1 MDVSNTPFTSR
12 QAPSAGGTNREEPKP
27 LLLDLDFSSTPITT
41 TPITPA
47 PATGGSAPSSSLLW
61 WEQMGQEEEKPSSSS
76 STPMEEG
83 SKKDG
88 DGADE
93 KMALEVEQG
102 GEGGAKL
109 GDEEDELARMQAEA
123 LRFWERKRQQ
133 EEEDMR
139 VARLLEEE
147 LKDAPAPAPAPV
159 PAPAPAPTTPAPA
172 SPNKRPYPTDPK
184 PRPQVGG
191 LSDSQLA
198 RQLDEEERKREE
210 EDRRLAEELWKRE
223 EEEERE
229 RKKRKEWEETLTLV
243 RTQAKAESDEEL
255 ARALKER
262 EDLMRELERLK
273 AQAEMNAML
282 PDAGG
287 DTHVSLTLDGIEYP
301 ERWENQKGEY
311 QTFDVKKGSE
321 EWNEIETHFQ
331 NSLGGIGAHIT
342 RIERNQNKSQ
352 WMFYY
357 LRRQQVALKNKK
369 DPNEKYLFHG
379 SRVGAYEIILK
390 DGFDH
395 RVANMG
401 GAIGA
406 GVYFATHASTSTGY
420 VTGGHAKKML
430 YCRVTLGSVGT
441 GKSGI
446 RRPPE
451 KRGGGLHDS
460 VGQVHGGNGMYVV
473 FDNHQA
479 FPEYTIHYR

>member
-1 MDVSNTPFTSR
+1 MVGEEVSP
-12 QAPSAGGTNREEPKP
+12 
-27 LLLDLDFSSTPITT
+27 
-41 TPITPA
+41 
-47 PATGGSAPSSSLLW
+47 
-61 WEQMGQEEEKPSSSS
+61 
-76 STPMEEG
+76 
-83 SKKDG
+83 
-88 DGADE
+88 
-93 KMALEVEQG
+93 
-102 GEGGAKL
+102 
-109 GDEEDELARMQAEA
+109 EDELARMQAEA

-139 VARLLEEE
+139 MARMLEEE
-147 LKDAPAPAPAPV
+147 LKDAAPLPTPTAPV
-159 PAPAPAPTTPAPA
+159 PAPI
-172 SPNKRPYPTDPK
+172 SPNKRPYPTTDTDLK
-184 PRPQVGG
+184 PVKPVGAGG

-198 RQLDEEERKREE
+198 RQFEEEERKHEKERKHEE
-210 EDRRLAEELWKRE
+210 EDRRLAEELWKKE

-243 RTQAKAESDEEL
+243 RTQAKAESDAEL
-255 ARALKER
+255 ARAIKER
-262 EDLMRELERLK
+262 EDLMRELEQLR
-273 AQAEMNAML
+273 AQAEIDAML
-282 PDAGG
+282 PDGG
-287 DTHVSLTLDGIEYP
+287 DTHVALTLDGIDYP
-301 ERWENQKGEY
+301 DRWEKQKGEY
-311 QTFDVKKGSE
+311 QTFDVKKGTE
-321 EWNEIETHFQ
+321 EWNEIENHFLG
-331 NSLGGIGAHIT
+331 SLGGIGAQVT

-357 LRRQQVALKNKK
+357 LRRQQVALKNRK

-441 GKSGI
+441 GKSGM